1 MWRKIC
7 HVEKFQIY
15 MHERFGE
22 IWNFSTCGVIS
33 NFSTWQM
40 WRNLKFLHSWH
51 VYDVENV
58 LKCVHVMLF
67 CWKFGFVVIYA
78 VCREICFDVIYAL
91 LCGEKLNQRLRMWR
105 KNDKYEVCLKLNRPL
120 FFTPESVPSSH
131 PGRWGRSQPPGPPCK
146 PSSSGQTS
154 SRREKVLL
162 LTSRLSLWK

>member
-15 MHERFGE
+15 MHERCGK

-58 LKCVHVMLF
+58 FKCVHIMLF
-67 CWKFGFVVIYA
+67 CWKIGFVVIYA
-78 VCREICFDVIYAL
+78 VCRKICFDEIYAL
-91 LCGEKLNQRLRMWR
+91 LCGEKWNQRLRMWR
-105 KNDKYEVCLKLNRPL
+105 KNYKYEVWLTTPQPNLQLDEKGRPWNKKLPFLVCFSTAGAQCLLSIWIS
-120 FFTPESVPSSH
+120 F
-131 PGRWGRSQPPGPPCK
+131 SQV
-146 PSSSGQTS
+146 
-154 SRREKVLL
+154 E
-162 LTSRLSLWK
+162 